1 MEQLDSLL
9 PIEQLIWAVLIVI
22 SGLSIRRMILQ
33 KSKVRDQKSSW
44 FRIEDVEEDQKWSRY
59 SQYDAVEI
67 IFFLARK
74 KIGYYLYSQKH
85 VKYRHYNQTQ
95 Y

>member
-1 MEQLDSLL
+1 MEQLDSLI

-33 KSKVRDQKSSW
+33 KSKVRGQKSSW

-74 KIGYYLYSQKH
+74 NINYYLYSQKY
-85 VKYRHYNQTQ
+85 VKY
-95 Y
+95 